1 MTKGSASSLE
11 KDEVMDI
18 VFWFRVFFG
27 LSFGLVCGV
36 LKLTGYPV
44 LISYFVL
51 LLSLTSVYLNRFI
64 EIDEDDFNP
73 QEMFMEGFANALGLF
88 MLSWTLIYTYL

>member
-18 VFWFRVFFG
+18 VFWFRCCLG
-27 LSFGLVCGV
+27 LSLGIVCGV
-36 LKLTGYPV
+36 LKVTGMYV
-44 LISYFVL
+44 LVSYFGLVL
-51 LLSLTSVYLNRFI
+51 ALTSVYLNKFI

-73 QEMFMEGFANALGLF
+73 
-88 MLSWTLIYTYL
+88 